1 MGDCIYC
8 GKPAGFLKNEHRE
21 CKDLFEKENR
31 RKQDLFEKGNR
42 EMVALVSSTI
52 TEGKP
57 LNSLE
62 QELRSI
68 AESHSINSLD
78 IKGHLIKGWEEAID
92 KSLEDGVLTKEEDSR
107 LTDIRERF
115 SLSQADLDKNGA
127 YTKLVQAAVLRD
139 IFEGKIPAR
148 VKVEGTL
155 PFNLQKAEQL
165 VWLFQ
170 DVQYYEQKTRREYV
184 GGSVGGSVRIAKGIY
199 LRTSSFKGHPVDRNE
214 TVNIG
219 TGILGV
225 TNKHIYFTGKDK
237 SFRIPYTKVVSFQPY
252 SDGIVIQRDAASA
265 KPQTFVTQHGWFTY
279 NLITNLAKM

>member
-8 GKPAGFLKNEHRE
+8 GKSAGFLKKEHRE
-21 CKDLFEKENR
+21 CKGLFEKENR
-31 RKQDLFEKGNR
+31 RKKNLLEKGNR

-52 TEGKP
+52 IEGEP

-68 AESHSINSLD
+68 AESHSINSSD
-78 IKGHLIKGWEEAID
+78 IKGYLIKGWEEAIGTA
-92 KSLEDGVLTKEEDSR
+92 LEDGVLTKEEESR
-107 LTDIRERF
+107 LADIRERF

-127 YTKLVQAAVLRD
+127 YTKLVQASVLRE
-139 IFEGKIPAR
+139 ILEGNIPAR

-165 VWLFQ
+165 VCVFQ

-184 GGSVGGSVRIAKGIY
+184 GGSVGSSVRVAKGFY
-199 LRTSSFKGHPVDRNE
+199 LRASSFKGHPVDRTD
-214 TVNIG
+214 TVHIDA
-219 TGILGV
+219 GILGV
-225 TNKHIYFTGKDK
+225 TNKHIYFTGKVK
-237 SFRIPYTKVVSFQPY
+237 SPRIPYSKVVSFQPY
-252 SDGIVIQRDAASA
+252 SDGIVIQRDVASA
-265 KPQTFVTQHGWFTY
+265 KPQTFVTDHGWFSY